1 MINVLFSMAA
11 PALEDA
17 STFRAFGQWVLL
29 HERAGRI
36 LFDGVCEPE
45 VVAQVEGALTA
56 MGKAPKIIGAWQ
68 QDGTPIAAYPLDTAE
83 WLVVA
88 PDTLDENLTPT
99 RPTTFRE
106 VHRWAGWGVK
116 G

>member
-1 MINVLFSMAA
+1 MTLMLAQLRSFYVGDKAQLRSAYYVE
-11 PALEDA
+11 PAGLA
-17 STFRAFGQWVLL
+17 
-29 HERAGRI
+29 I
-36 LFDGVCEPE
+36 
-45 VVAQVEGALTA
+45 
-56 MGKAPKIIGAWQ
+56 
-68 QDGTPIAAYPLDTAE
+68 
-83 WLVVA
+83 A